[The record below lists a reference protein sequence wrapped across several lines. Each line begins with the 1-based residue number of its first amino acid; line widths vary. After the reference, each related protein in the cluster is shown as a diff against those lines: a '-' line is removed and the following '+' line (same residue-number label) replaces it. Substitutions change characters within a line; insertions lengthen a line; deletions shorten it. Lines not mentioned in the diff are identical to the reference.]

1 MLKYHRTLVAVVA
14 IKKEEVRE
22 GKISVIGVTEA
33 AVVEAAIV
41 IDHKVN
47 PEIPEKEGASK
58 VEVISI
64 EMRPYFLLLFILS
77 TFTILSQ
84 EVDTSTEEQI
94 SAVVVNAQTDETME
108 SVHVVNLNQ
117 VIGTITNE
125 KGEFTITAAVNDT
138 LYFSYLGF
146 KSQKI
151 RITNDMFKFENTKIA
166 LTELAYALEEV
177 IVRPY
182 QLTGYLEIDVKNL
195 PINTSYQY
203 SISGLS
209 VGYEAGSKS
218 PSAVT
223 KVLGAILN
231 PADLLRNLFGK
242 QPNQMKKL
250 RKMKEDDQ
258 IRNLLATKFDREI
271 LTELLQIEKLD
282 IQDILNNCNY
292 SKSFIT
298 TANDLQILDAI
309 SSCYEDFKVL
319 NRKN

>member
-1 MLKYHRTLVAVVA
+1 MKR
-14 IKKEEVRE
+14 I
-22 GKISVIGVTEA
+22 I
-33 AVVEAAIV
+33 
-41 IDHKVN
+41 
-47 PEIPEKEGASK
+47 
-58 VEVISI
+58 
-64 EMRPYFLLLFILS
+64 LLFIAALP
-77 TFTILSQ
+77 FLGFSQ
-84 EVDTSTEEQI
+84 ENAEDQEDKLFQAI
-94 SAVVVNAQTDETME
+94 VVNAQTDRPLE
-108 SVHVVNLNQ
+108 SVHVVNLNK
-117 VIGTITNE
+117 VIGTISDK
-125 KGEFTITAAVNDT
+125 KGEFSIAASVNDT

-151 RITNDMFKFENTKIA
+151 RITNDMFKFKDTKIA

-195 PINTSYQY
+195 PINTAYQY

-209 VGYEAGSKS
+209 KSYEAGNKN

-242 QPNQMKKL
+242 KPNQMRKL
-250 RKMKEDDQ
+250 RQIKEDDE
-258 IRNLLATKFDREI
+258 IRNLLASKFDRET
-271 LTELLQIEKLD
+271 LTELLQVEKVD
-282 IQDILNNCNY
+282 IDDILSNCNY

-309 SSCYEDFKVL
+309 SSCYEEFKVL
-319 NRKN
+319 NRKK

>member
-1 MLKYHRTLVAVVA
+1 MK
-14 IKKEEVRE
+14 
-22 GKISVIGVTEA
+22 
-33 AVVEAAIV
+33 
-41 IDHKVN
+41 
-47 PEIPEKEGASK
+47 P
-58 VEVISI
+58 
-64 EMRPYFLLLFILS
+64 FLLLICILFIR
-77 TFTILSQ
+77 TAFSQ
-84 EVDTSTEEQI
+84 DDEAAEQEI
-94 SAVVVNAQTDETME
+94 NAVVVNAQTDNTME

-117 VIGTITNE
+117 VVGTITNE

-138 LYFSYLGF
+138 LYFSFLGF

-151 RITNDMFKFENTKIA
+151 RVTNDMFKFENTKIS

-195 PINTSYQY
+195 PVNNAYQY

-209 VGYEAGSKS
+209 VGYEAGNKS
-218 PSAVT
+218 ASAVT

-258 IRNLLATKFDREI
+258 IRDLLASKFDREI
-271 LTELLQIEKLD
+271 LMEMLQIEKLD

>member
-1 MLKYHRTLVAVVA
+1 MVKYVLVIFCFYGFLGYAQD
-14 IKKEEVRE
+14 E
-22 GKISVIGVTEA
+22 TE
-33 AVVEAAIV
+33 
-41 IDHKVN
+41 
-47 PEIPEKEGASK
+47 S
-58 VEVISI
+58 SI
-64 EMRPYFLLLFILS
+64 
-77 TFTILSQ
+77 
-84 EVDTSTEEQI
+84 I
-94 SAVVVNAQTDETME
+94 SALVVNAQTDEPME

-117 VIGTITNE
+117 VLGTITNE
-125 KGEFTITAAVNDT
+125 NGEFSITAAVNDT
-138 LYFSYLGF
+138 LYFSFLGY

-151 RITNDMFKFENTKIA
+151 RITNDMFKFKDTKIA

-195 PINTSYQY
+195 PVNNAYQY

-209 VGYEAGSKS
+209 VGYEGGNKN

-242 QPNQMKKL
+242 KPNQMRKL
-250 RKMKEDDQ
+250 RQIKEDDR
-258 IRNLLATKFDREI
+258 IRDLLASKFDRET
-271 LTELLQIEKLD
+271 LMELLQLDKMD

-292 SKSFIT
+292 SNSFIT

-309 SSCYEDFKVL
+309 SSCYEEFKVL
-319 NRKN
+319 NRKK

>member
-1 MLKYHRTLVAVVA
+1 MFRVMKPFLVP
-14 IKKEEVRE
+14 I
-22 GKISVIGVTEA
+22 
-33 AVVEAAIV
+33 
-41 IDHKVN
+41 
-47 PEIPEKEGASK
+47 
-58 VEVISI
+58 
-64 EMRPYFLLLFILS
+64 LLFFVFV
-77 TFTILSQ
+77 TFAQ
-84 EVDTSTEEQI
+84 EEENAVDNEI
-94 SAVVVNAQTDETME
+94 NALIVNAQTEKPME
-108 SVHVVNLNQ
+108 NVHVVNLNK
-117 VIGTITNE
+117 VVGTITKEN
-125 KGEFTITAAVNDT
+125 GEFSIAASVNDT
-138 LYFSYLGF
+138 LYFSFLGF

-151 RITNDMFKFENTKIA
+151 RVTNDMFKFKDTKIA

-195 PINTSYQY
+195 PINNSYQY

-209 VGYEAGSKS
+209 VGYEGGNKN

-242 QPNQMKKL
+242 QPNQMRKL

-258 IRNLLATKFDREI
+258 IRDLLASKFDRET

-309 SSCYEDFKVL
+309 SSCYEEFKVL
-319 NRKN
+319 NRTK

>member
-1 MLKYHRTLVAVVA
+1 MSLK
-14 IKKEEVRE
+14 
-22 GKISVIGVTEA
+22 
-33 AVVEAAIV
+33 
-41 IDHKVN
+41 KV
-47 PEIPEKEGASK
+47 
-58 VEVISI
+58 
-64 EMRPYFLLLFILS
+64 LFIAGL
-77 TFTILSQ
+77 FLFHGLLQAQDKPGREMLQ
-84 EVDTSTEEQI
+84 EF
-94 SAVVVNAQTDETME
+94 SARVVNAQTDESLE

-117 VIGTITNE
+117 VIGTITD
-125 KGEFTITAAVNDT
+125 GDGQFTIPAAVNDT

-151 RITNDMFKFENTKIA
+151 RVTNDMFKFSDTEIA

-195 PINTSYQY
+195 PINTAYQY

-209 VGYEAGSKS
+209 KSYEAGNKN

-242 QPNQMKKL
+242 RPNQMRKL
-250 RKMKEDDQ
+250 RLIKEDDE
-258 IRNLLATKFDREI
+258 IRDLLASKFDRET
-271 LTELLQIEKLD
+271 LTELLQLEKVDIE
-282 IQDILNNCNY
+282 DILSNCNF

-298 TANDLQILDAI
+298 TANDLQILDAM
-309 SSCYEDFKVL
+309 SSCYEEYKVL